1 MQWLPFDLDEAP
13 TIHPMEDVIER
24 GHKKASLCRNLSVAF
39 GFELHLAGS
48 R

>member
-1 MQWLPFDLDEAP
+1 MQWLPFDLDKAP

-24 GHKKASLCRNLSVAF
+24 GHKHQ
-39 GFELHLAGS
+39 LHLTGS